1 MIDVDKLQHLNE
13 HLSCGG
19 EISIGPLGII
29 DGAAASD
36 EHNCYAML
44 ARQDGESLAALLV
57 RLDEAIRL
65 AVEEE
70 IFTDEI
76 NG

>member
-13 HLSCGG
+13 HLSYGG
-19 EISIGPLGII
+19 EINIGPLGIVE
-29 DGAAASD
+29 GAAASD

-44 ARQDGESLAALLV
+44 ARKDGESLTALLV

-76 NG
+76 NV